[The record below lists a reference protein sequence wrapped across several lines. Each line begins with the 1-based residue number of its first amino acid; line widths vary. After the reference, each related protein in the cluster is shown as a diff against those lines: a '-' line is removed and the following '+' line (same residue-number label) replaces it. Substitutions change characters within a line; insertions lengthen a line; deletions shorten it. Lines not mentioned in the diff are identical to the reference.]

1 MLLSLWSCSIISYWW
16 HVPELLL
23 LKLNDFAGSIITL
36 HRETFAQYCVKW
48 CKTKYVGES
57 NINNP
62 VHKWGFPG
70 LAFCCLV
77 LIQVQRSTKVP
88 NPLSLS
94 LYLCRHQ
101 WPAFGGGWPGRCD
114 RNGTD
119 LYWTEE
125 CRSQTGSVCQRQHQ
139 VGTHIPA
146 LITAPSL
153 SSIFLCILLL
163 NNHFS
168 RYICIKWVSY
178 GLLQQAIV

>member
-1 MLLSLWSCSIISYWW
+1 MFQNN
-16 HVPELLL
+16 LLL
-23 LKLNDFAGSIITL
+23 FLKLNDFAGSIITL
-36 HRETFAQYCVKW
+36 HGETFNWYCVQW

-62 VHKWGFPG
+62 TEGFQVWLFVAWCLFRCRV
-70 LAFCCLV
+70 LAKCLI
-77 LIQVQRSTKVP
+77 L
-88 NPLSLS
+88 PLF

-101 WPAFGGGWPGRCD
+101 WPAFGGGWPGRCNRD
-114 RNGTD
+114 GTD

-146 LITAPSL
+146 LITSPSL

-163 NNHFS
+163 NHFS
-168 RYICIKWVSY
+168 RYICVKWVSY